1 MPYTVASMVN
11 GSLTPASTLMTAAL
25 KYLSQ
30 MTDAIFASQME
41 RAAVRICE
49 RQHVFRRAGR

>member
-1 MPYTVASMVN
+1 MA
-11 GSLTPASTLMTAAL
+11 AAL

-41 RAAVRICE
+41 RAAIRICE
-49 RQHVFRRAGR
+49 RQHIFRHAGR